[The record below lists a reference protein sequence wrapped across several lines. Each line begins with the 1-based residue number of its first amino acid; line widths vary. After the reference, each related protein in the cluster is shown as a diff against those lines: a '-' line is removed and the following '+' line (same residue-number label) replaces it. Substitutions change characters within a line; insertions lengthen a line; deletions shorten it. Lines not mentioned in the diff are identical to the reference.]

1 MFDGNCFQPLLWCVN
16 FKTMKDLLLKF
27 RNEIRSKTRVG
38 EYEELLALIEKEID
52 KLDAE
57 S

>member
-1 MFDGNCFQPLLWCVN
+1 
-16 FKTMKDLLLKF
+16 MKDLLLKF
-27 RNEIRSKTRVG
+27 RNEIRSTTRVG
-38 EYEELLALIEKEID
+38 EYEELLTLIEKEID